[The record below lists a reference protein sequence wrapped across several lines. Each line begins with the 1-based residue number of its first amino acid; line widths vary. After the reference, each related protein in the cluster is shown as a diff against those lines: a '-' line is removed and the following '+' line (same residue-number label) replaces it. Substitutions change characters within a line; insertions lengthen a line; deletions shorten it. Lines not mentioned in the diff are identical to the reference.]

1 MAIKNDNYIKL
12 ENQLRMHANE
22 DIIEWIRSFTK
33 DRNIKKLPSNMGD
46 YEIKFFDTPEEL
58 EEQIIKKSKKQ
69 ETKLSRMI
77 ATYDWKYVN
86 DNGKTCPDKYWEVKI
101 KNDKKIKGEEYWHKP
116 WNRELERYLSKK
128 EKTKIKD
135 LSWAEQP
142 QTIKEIGSTYT
153 IQGFDLNYAGVILGP
168 SVKYENG
175 HIIFDPK

>member
-86 DNGKTCPDKYWEVKI
+86 DNGKTCPDKYW
-101 KNDKKIKGEEYWHKP
+101 
-116 WNRELERYLSKK
+116 
-128 EKTKIKD
+128 
-135 LSWAEQP
+135 
-142 QTIKEIGSTYT
+142 
-153 IQGFDLNYAGVILGP
+153 
-168 SVKYENG
+168 
-175 HIIFDPK
+175 

>member
-1 MAIKNDNYIKL
+1 MIIEKIHNALKND
-12 ENQLRMHANE
+12 ERGQLIFVEGEAG
-22 DIIEWIRSFTK
+22 T
-33 DRNIKKLPSNMGD
+33 
-46 YEIKFFDTPEEL
+46 
-58 EEQIIKKSKKQ
+58 
-69 ETKLSRMI
+69 
-77 ATYDWKYVN
+77 
-86 DNGKTCPDKYWEVKI
+86 GKTVLNSSTFYELFCRYEEA
-101 KNDKKIKGEEYWHKP
+101 KKKGEEYWHKP

-153 IQGFDLNYAGVILGP
+153 IQGFELNYAGVILGP